1 MLWPDLDLDTNP
13 LISVGYSDDKNGLNL
28 ALNQIRERRN
38 GLRKNLVLRKGGEKR
53 KEENTYHIKSL
64 LRKN

>member
-38 GLRKNLVLRKGGEKR
+38 GLRNLVLRKGGEKR
-53 KEENTYHIKSL
+53 KQENSHHIKSL